1 MIKGVEMKGL
11 KVIRDD
17 RGFLMEMLRC
27 DDKLFKKFGQ
37 LYLTVCN
44 PGYVK
49 GWHYHKKQTDNFVVV
64 KGNAKVVLYDIRKNS
79 NTRVKIQEVFMG
91 EKNSILLKIPPF
103 ILHGITPVDNNPVYL
118 INCPTLPYNYDNPD
132 EFKINFKSE
141 KIPYKWGV
149 DKGG

>member
-27 DDKLFKKFGQ
+27 DDKLFEKFGQ

>member
-27 DDKLFKKFGQ
+27 DDKLFEKFGQ

-79 NTRVKIQEVFMG
+79 NTKVKIQEVFMG

>member
-27 DDKLFKKFGQ
+27 DDKLFEKFGQ

-64 KGNAKVVLYDIRKNS
+64 KGNAKVVLYDIRKNG

-103 ILHGITPVDNNPVYL
+103 ILHGITPADNNPVYL

>member
-27 DDKLFKKFGQ
+27 DDKLFEKFGQ

-64 KGNAKVVLYDIRKNS
+64 KGNAKVVLYDIRKNG